1 MRAVDFPAGC
11 GIGRSNGLTEAA
23 ARACIPREVEPPRQ
37 IYASA
42 ADRRS
47 GRRWTRRPRPFWV
60 PAALLAGATTVAL
73 AAGEVLRSLG

>member
-1 MRAVDFPAGC
+1 MPA
-11 GIGRSNGLTEAA
+11 N
-23 ARACIPREVEPPRQ
+23 VHQPRQ

-47 GRRWTRRPRPFWV
+47 GRRWSRRHRPAWV

-73 AAGEVLRSLG
+73 AAGEVLRSFG

>member
-1 MRAVDFPAGC
+1 VSALGALDRRG
-11 GIGRSNGLTEAA
+11 
-23 ARACIPREVEPPRQ
+23 REVLHPAPVHPPRQ

-47 GRRWTRRPRPFWV
+47 GRRWSRRHRPLRV
-60 PAALLAGATTVAL
+60 PAALLVGATTVAL

>member
-1 MRAVDFPAGC
+1 LTGADP
-11 GIGRSNGLTEAA
+11 RSSI
-23 ARACIPREVEPPRQ
+23 RHEVQPPRQ

-47 GRRWTRRPRPFWV
+47 GRRWNRRHRPLWV
-60 PAALLAGATTVAL
+60 PAVLVAATTVAL

>member
-1 MRAVDFPAGC
+1 VQ
-11 GIGRSNGLTEAA
+11 
-23 ARACIPREVEPPRQ
+23 PPRQ

-47 GRRWTRRPRPFWV
+47 GRRWARRQRPLWV
-60 PAALLAGATTVAL
+60 PAALVVAALTVAL

>member
-1 MRAVDFPAGC
+1 MPD
-11 GIGRSNGLTEAA
+11 
-23 ARACIPREVEPPRQ
+23 EVQPPRQ

-47 GRRWTRRPRPFWV
+47 GRRWTRRHRPLWI
-60 PAALLAGATTVAL
+60 PAALVAGAMTVAL

>member
-1 MRAVDFPAGC
+1 VL
-11 GIGRSNGLTEAA
+11 RSEGLTGR
-23 ARACIPREVEPPRQ
+23 RAGRCIPDEVEPPRQ

-47 GRRWTRRPRPFWV
+47 GRRWTRRHRPIWV